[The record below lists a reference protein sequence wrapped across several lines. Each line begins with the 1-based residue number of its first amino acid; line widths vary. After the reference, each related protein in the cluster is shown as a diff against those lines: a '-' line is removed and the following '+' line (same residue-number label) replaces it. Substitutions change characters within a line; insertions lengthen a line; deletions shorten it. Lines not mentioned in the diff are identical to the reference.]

1 MFISTPCC
9 LLELLV
15 GCHVSRHHRRVRVVA
30 GPGNL
35 EVRPK
40 NCQRG
45 SQITDDNRDD
55 VTLSRD
61 QN

>member
-45 SQITDDNRDD
+45 SQIT
-55 VTLSRD
+55 VMTLPCLAIKTSCT
-61 QN
+61 